1 MRGEKARPKPVCGL
15 RSPQWGVYCLG
26 ARRGQNSCTFK
37 SHPEGGWGSLPA
49 SPSRGTGVGGLH
61 GSRDEGQSL
70 SAVLYFVGVA
80 TQCCKPTVRSFWMVL
95 SAPRACY
102 KLGRPCRPGS
112 HKGRQT
118 PALGSSPLIPV
129 H

>member
-15 RSPQWGVYCLG
+15 GSPQWGVYHLG

-49 SPSRGTGVGGLH
+49 SPSRGTGVGVLH

-70 SAVLYFVGVA
+70 SAVLYFVGVV
-80 TQCCKPTVRSFWMVL
+80 TQCCRPTVRVSGWCCQHCVPVTSWGDHAGQVPAKAGKPQL
-95 SAPRACY
+95 SAA
-102 KLGRPCRPGS
+102 
-112 HKGRQT
+112 
-118 PALGSSPLIPV
+118 AL
-129 H
+129 